1 MGLLSPA
8 GSGGGGEGES
18 LFFVPLYS
26 ELLIF
31 GLNLVWGVAENN
43 NTVSK
48 YILFFSKVLTLCHPG
63 GGPKAPQL
71 SKSLNALK

>member
-1 MGLLSPA
+1 MSSHTTVSA
-8 GSGGGGEGES
+8 WDS
-18 LFFVPLYS
+18 LAQQVVVVFVALYS

-63 GGPKAPQL
+63 GGG
-71 SKSLNALK
+71 S